1 MLAELVETLDQVE
14 PRFLEIA
21 RAYRTWALAHP
32 NLYRL
37 VNSRPLPRAALPV
50 GLEETGAL
58 PLVRACGGDRD
69 LARAAWRR
77 STGSS
82 ALTSPSVSRR
92 TPTSQRPTPPP
103 LALSTA
109 RGRRAADST
118 AAA

>member
-50 GLEETGAL
+50 GLEETGSPAARQGL
-58 PLVRACGGDRD
+58 RRRSGSRARRLATINGLIGFD
-69 LARAAWRR
+69 LAERF
-77 STGSS
+77 
-82 ALTSPSVSRR
+82 
-92 TPTSQRPTPPP
+92 PPD
-103 LALSTA
+103 T
-109 RGRRAADST
+109 DV
-118 AAA
+118 AAAYAAAARAVDGARPQSR